1 MDSNLC
7 EDAEAPLAPWHLKRL
22 RCLSAGPRLYGRWDT
37 VNAFLVTRGLVTLTT
52 LGAGAHKREFAL
64 TEAGQRVLRRAQVD
78 FIDRRRR

>member
-37 VNAFLVTRGLVTLTT
+37 VNAFLVIRGLVAVT
-52 LGAGAHKREFAL
+52 GREAGAHKREFAI
-64 TEAGQRVLRRAQVD
+64 TKAGQSVLRRAQVD